1 MTETITSGWVAPMMG
16 RVHRLGDNVD
26 TDAMLPGRYLALRE
40 PAALG
45 AHCLEDHDPEFR
57 TRVKHGDIL
66 VAGRNLG
73 CGSSREHAVI
83 ALKAAGIRVIVAQ
96 SAARIFFR
104 NAINLGVPVLI
115 SADAAAGLE
124 AGKLASV
131 DPGAGEIRQDRQAW
145 KAQPLGD
152 EVEAILAAGGL
163 IARVQQT
170 LAIRAISSS
179 DIGKER
185 NG

>member
-1 MTETITSGWVAPMMG
+1 MSVRVAAVTG
-16 RVHRLGDNVD
+16 RVHRIGDDID

-45 AHCLEDHDPEFR
+45 AHCLEDYDPDFR
-57 TRVKHGDIL
+57 RRVTPGDIL

-83 ALKAAGIRVIVAQ
+83 ALKAAGISAIVAQ

-104 NAINLGVPVLI
+104 NAINLGVPVLL
-115 SADAAAGLE
+115 SAEAAAGLE
-124 AGKLASV
+124 AGKPASV
-131 DPGAGEIRQDRQAW
+131 DPAAGEIRQDGRVW
-145 KAQPLGD
+145 KAQPLGN
-152 EVEAILAAGGL
+152 EVESILAAGGL
-163 IARVQQT
+163 IERVRQT
-170 LAIRAISSS
+170 LAGRAMPPPETR
-179 DIGKER
+179 KER

>member
-1 MTETITSGWVAPMMG
+1 MSVRVATVTG
-16 RVHRLGDNVD
+16 RVHRIGDDVD

-45 AHCLEDHDPEFR
+45 AHCIENYDPDFR
-57 TRVKHGDIL
+57 QKVRPGDIL

-83 ALKAAGIRVIVAQ
+83 ALKATGIRAIVAQ
-96 SAARIFFR
+96 SAARIFYR
-104 NAINLGVPVLI
+104 NAITLGLPVML
-115 SADAAAGLE
+115 SAEAAAELD
-124 AGKLASV
+124 AGKPASV
-131 DPGAGEIRQDRQAW
+131 DPAAGEIRQDGRIW
-145 KAQPLGD
+145 KAQPLGH

-163 IARVQQT
+163 IERVRQI
-170 LAIRAISSS
+170 LATRAAPSPE
-179 DIGKER
+179 IGKER

>member
-1 MTETITSGWVAPMMG
+1 MTDTITSDRVAAMTG

-45 AHCLEDHDPEFR
+45 AHCLEDLDPEFR
-57 TRVKHGDIL
+57 TRAKPGDIL

-83 ALKAAGIRVIVAQ
+83 ALKAAGIHAIVAQ

-104 NAINLGVPVLI
+104 NAINLGLPVMI
-115 SADAAAGLE
+115 SAEAAAGLE

-131 DPGAGEIRQDRQAW
+131 DPAAGEIRQDGRVW

-163 IARVQQT
+163 IERVRQT
-170 LAIRAISSS
+170 LAGRAAPSPET
-179 DIGKER
+179 GKGR

>member
-1 MTETITSGWVAPMMG
+1 MTGTVNARVASITG

-45 AHCLEDHDPEFR
+45 AHCLEDLDPEFR
-57 TRVKHGDIL
+57 TRVEPGDIL

-83 ALKAAGIRVIVAQ
+83 ALKAAGIHAIVAV
-96 SAARIFFR
+96 SAARIFYR
-104 NAINLGVPVLI
+104 NAINLGLPVMI
-115 SADAAAGLE
+115 SAEAAAGLE
-124 AGKLASV
+124 NGKLATLNSA
-131 DPGAGEIRQDRQAW
+131 AGEIRQDGRVW
-145 KAQPLGD
+145 KAQPFGD

-163 IARVQQT
+163 IERVRQT
-170 LAIRAISSS
+170 LAGQDTRSPET
-179 DIGKER
+179 GKGR

>member
-1 MTETITSGWVAPMMG
+1 MSVRVAAVTG
-16 RVHRLGDNVD
+16 RVHRIGDDVD

-40 PAALG
+40 PNALG
-45 AHCLEDHDPEFR
+45 AHCLEDYDPDFR
-57 TRVKHGDIL
+57 QKVAPGDIL

-83 ALKAAGIRVIVAQ
+83 ALKATGISAIVAQ

-104 NAINLGVPVLI
+104 NAINLGLPVMI
-115 SADAAAGLE
+115 CGEAAAGLE
-124 AGKLASV
+124 AGKPASV
-131 DPGAGEIRQDRQAW
+131 DPAAGEIRQDGRIW

-163 IARVQQT
+163 IERVRRT
-170 LAIRAISSS
+170 LAGHAKLSPE
-179 DIGKER
+179 IGKER

>member
-1 MTETITSGWVAPMMG
+1 MTETITSGWVAPITG

-26 TDAMLPGRYLALRE
+26 TDAILPGRYLALRE
-40 PAALG
+40 PTALG

-83 ALKAAGIRVIVAQ
+83 ALKAAGICAIVAQ

-115 SADAAAGLE
+115 STDAAAGLE

-131 DPGAGEIRQDRQAW
+131 DPRAGEIRQDRQVW

-163 IARVQQT
+163 IEGTANPCGRPSLHRT
-170 LAIRAISSS
+170 
-179 DIGKER
+179 
-185 NG
+185 

>member
-1 MTETITSGWVAPMMG
+1 MKDTGINARAAAVTG
-16 RVHRLGDNVD
+16 RVHRIGDDVD

-45 AHCLEDHDPEFR
+45 AHCLEDFDPDFR
-57 TRVKHGDIL
+57 RNVAPGDIL

-83 ALKAAGIRVIVAQ
+83 ALKATGIGAIVAQ
-96 SAARIFFR
+96 SAARIFYR
-104 NAINLGVPVLI
+104 NAINLGLPVLI
-115 SADAAAGLE
+115 NAEAAAALE
-124 AGKLASV
+124 AGMPASV
-131 DPGAGEIRQDRQAW
+131 DPAAGEIRQGDRVW

-163 IARVQQT
+163 IERVRRT
-170 LAIRAISSS
+170 LAERATQSPKT
-179 DIGKER
+179 GKEC

>member
-1 MTETITSGWVAPMMG
+1 MMDTITNARVAAVTG
-16 RVHRLGDNVD
+16 RVHRLGDHVD

-40 PAALG
+40 PAVLG
-45 AHCLEDHDPEFR
+45 AHCLEDLDPEFR
-57 TRVKHGDIL
+57 TRARPGDIL

-83 ALKAAGIRVIVAQ
+83 ALKAAGIHAIVAQ

-104 NAINLGVPVLI
+104 NAINLGLPVMI
-115 SADAAAGLE
+115 SAEAAAGLE

-131 DPGAGEIRQDRQAW
+131 DPAAGEIRQDGRVW

-152 EVEAILAAGGL
+152 EVAAILAVGGL
-163 IARVQQT
+163 IERVRQT
-170 LAIRAISSS
+170 LAGRAAPSPET
-179 DIGKER
+179 GKER
-185 NG
+185 DG

>member
-1 MTETITSGWVAPMMG
+1 MSTRVAAVTG
-16 RVHRLGDNVD
+16 RVHRIGDDVD

-45 AHCLEDHDPEFR
+45 VHCLENYDPDFR
-57 TRVKHGDIL
+57 QKVRPGDIL

-83 ALKAAGIRVIVAQ
+83 ALKATGISAIVAQ
-96 SAARIFFR
+96 SAARIFYR
-104 NAINLGVPVLI
+104 NAINLGLPVML
-115 SADAAAGLE
+115 SAEAAAGLE
-124 AGKLASV
+124 AGKPASV
-131 DPGAGEIRQDRQAW
+131 DPAAGEIRQDGRVW

-152 EVEAILAAGGL
+152 EVAAILAAGGL
-163 IARVQQT
+163 IERVRQT
-170 LAIRAISSS
+170 LAERATPTIKA
-179 DIGKER
+179 GKER

>member
-1 MTETITSGWVAPMMG
+1 MTEPGAIEWLPKTG

-45 AHCLEDHDPEFR
+45 AHCLEDLDPEFR
-57 TRVKHGDIL
+57 ARVKPGDIL

-83 ALKAAGIRVIVAQ
+83 ALKAAGIQAIVAQ

-104 NAINLGVPVLI
+104 NAINLGLPVMI
-115 SADAAAGLE
+115 SAEAAAGLE
-124 AGKLASV
+124 AGRLASV
-131 DPGAGEIRQDRQAW
+131 DPAAGEIRQDGHVW

-163 IARVQQT
+163 IERVRQT
-170 LAIRAISSS
+170 LASRAISSS
-179 DIGKER
+179 DMGKY
-185 NG
+185 

>member
-1 MTETITSGWVAPMMG
+1 MSARVAEVTG
-16 RVHRLGDNVD
+16 QVHRIGDDVD

-45 AHCLEDHDPEFR
+45 AHCLEDYDPDFR
-57 TRVKHGDIL
+57 RRVTPGDIL

-83 ALKAAGIRVIVAQ
+83 ALKAAGISAIVAQ

-104 NAINLGVPVLI
+104 NAINLGVPVML
-115 SADAAAGLE
+115 SAEAAAGLE
-124 AGKLASV
+124 AGKPASV
-131 DPGAGEIRQDRQAW
+131 DPAAGEIRQDGRVW
-145 KAQPLGD
+145 KAQPLGN

-163 IARVQQT
+163 IERVRQT
-170 LAIRAISSS
+170 LAGRAPSPET
-179 DIGKER
+179 GKKR

>member
-1 MTETITSGWVAPMMG
+1 MSARVAAVNG
-16 RVHRLGDNVD
+16 RVHRIGDDVD

-45 AHCLEDHDPEFR
+45 AHCLEDYDPDFR
-57 TRVKHGDIL
+57 QRVNPGDIL

-83 ALKAAGIRVIVAQ
+83 ALKAAGISAIVAQ

-104 NAINLGVPVLI
+104 NAINLGLPVML
-115 SADAAAGLE
+115 SAEAAAGLE
-124 AGKLASV
+124 AGKPASV
-131 DPGAGEIRQDRQAW
+131 DPAAGEIRQDGRVW
-145 KAQPLGD
+145 KAQPLGN

-163 IARVQQT
+163 IERVRQT
-170 LAIRAISSS
+170 LAGRATPSPET
-179 DIGKER
+179 GKER

>member
-1 MTETITSGWVAPMMG
+1 
-16 RVHRLGDNVD
+16 VHRLGDNVD

-45 AHCLEDHDPEFR
+45 AHCLEDCDPDFR
-57 TRVKHGDIL
+57 QKAKPSDIL

-83 ALKAAGIRVIVAQ
+83 ALKAAGIRAIVAH

-104 NAINLGVPVLI
+104 NAINLGLPVLI
-115 SADAAAGLE
+115 STGAAAELE

-131 DPGAGEIRQDRQAW
+131 DFAEGEIRQNGRVW
-145 KAQPLGD
+145 KAQALGD

-163 IARVQQT
+163 IERVRRT
-170 LAIRAISSS
+170 LAT
-179 DIGKER
+179 R
-185 NG
+185 NTPPSAGGNEQHG